1 MFHFNKYQTT
11 SERVSEFYSSKSTRK
26 EKRIESVGKREKESL
41 EDDDH
46 ENDEKINI
54 TISVWIKLLFI

>member
-11 SERVSEFYSSKSTRK
+11 SERVSEFYSPKSTRK
-26 EKRIESVGKREKESL
+26 EKGIESVGERESFQ
-41 EDDDH
+41 DDDH